1 LSIRYSKKFKNNYMA
16 KVFISFRG
24 EDEFKVN
31 TLRGLAQ
38 FKNVEFEMDDV
49 SLRKAIESRE
59 DNYIKGIIRL
69 KINKCDIC
77 LCMIGENTH
86 RSRKWI
92 PWEIGLAIEL
102 KKPILAMRFKDSS
115 NAITPN
121 ILLNKYIRPFD
132 WDLNKLIERIG

>member
-1 LSIRYSKKFKNNYMA
+1 MA

-49 SLRKAIESRE
+49 SLRKAIESRD
-59 DNYIKGIIRL
+59 DNYIKSIIRP
-69 KINKCDIC
+69 KITKCGVC

-92 PWEIGLAIEL
+92 PWEIGLAVEL
-102 KKPILAMRFKDSS
+102 KKPILAMRFWDSS
-115 NAITPN
+115 NAATPT
-121 ILLNKYIRPFD
+121 ILMDNNIRPFD
-132 WDLNKLIERIG
+132 WDLGKLVEKIG